1 MSDPDAPD
9 SSGGDSPISRRAPR
23 TSPARAARGRARRL
37 PRSPSSV
44 RHIEHHAKR
53 KTAVERATLRI
64 AKAVGLVRPLR
75 KKPLPKDPVESAK
88 AAHCRYVDDSG
99 PGIRRV
105 KSGKG
110 WKLVSPQGKP
120 IRDRDVL
127 ARVKSLVIPPAWTEV
142 WICPDVDGHIQATG
156 RDARGRK
163 QYRYHARFREVREE
177 TKYERMMQFAE
188 ALPTIRV
195 KVDDD
200 LGKPGLTREKVLAT
214 VVRLLEIT
222 LIRVGNEEYARDNGS
237 FGLTTMRTRHVDI
250 SGSTIKFHFRGKS
263 GKDHAVKVQD
273 RRLAR
278 VVQRCNDLPG
288 EVLFQYVDEDG
299 HRHSLESSEVN
310 DYLREVSG
318 AEFTAKDFRT
328 WAGTVLAAQA
338 LKELAEFDT
347 KAAAKKNIVEAV
359 KSVSKRL
366 GNTPTVCRKCYVHP
380 QIFDAYLDGHLVATL
395 QQRAEKEL
403 RDSLSSLS
411 SEEAAVLML
420 LRDRLA
426 GKRQVAVE
434 PPASPVEEEELPPHS
449 RAA

>member
-1 MSDPDAPD
+1 MSDPDAPA
-9 SSGGDSPISRRAPR
+9 SRRAPR
-23 TSPARAARGRARRL
+23 ALGKGHARGRVRQSPTQARR
-37 PRSPSSV
+37 PRRTRPT
-44 RHIEHHAKR
+44 RAL
-53 KTAVERATLRI
+53 ERVTLHL
-64 AKAVGLVRPLR
+64 AKAVGLVRPHR
-75 KKPLPKDPVESAK
+75 KKPLPKDPIESAK

-105 KSGKG
+105 KAGKG
-110 WKLVSPQGKP
+110 WKLVSPEGKP

-127 ARVKSLVIPPAWTEV
+127 ARVKSLVIPPAWTDV
-142 WICPDVDGHIQATG
+142 WICPDADGHIQATG
-156 RDARGRK
+156 RDGRGRK
-163 QYRYHARFREVREE
+163 QYRYHWRFREVREE
-177 TKYERMMQFAE
+177 TKYERMMEFAE
-188 ALPTIRV
+188 ALPAIRAR
-195 KVDDD
+195 VDED

-250 SGSTIKFHFRGKS
+250 EGSTIKFHFRGKS

-278 VVQRCNDLPG
+278 VVSRCNDLPG
-288 EVLFQYVDEDG
+288 QVLFQYVDDEG
-299 HRHSLESSEVN
+299 ERRSVESSDVN
-310 DYLREVSG
+310 EYLRGISG

-338 LKELAEFDT
+338 LRSLAAFDT
-347 KAAAKKNIVEAV
+347 EAAAKKNIVLAV
-359 KSVSKRL
+359 KNVASRL
-366 GNTPTVCRKCYVHP
+366 GNTPSVCRKCYVHP

-395 QQRAEKEL
+395 QQHAEREL
-403 RDSLSSLS
+403 RESLPSLS

-426 GKRQVAVE
+426 GNRPV
-434 PPASPVEEEELPPHS
+434 PAARGAASANDAADELPPHS

>member
-1 MSDPDAPD
+1 MRKKKQPLPSDPH
-9 SSGGDSPISRRAPR
+9 
-23 TSPARAARGRARRL
+23 L
-37 PRSPSSV
+37 
-44 RHIEHHAKR
+44 
-53 KTAVERATLRI
+53 
-64 AKAVGLVRPLR
+64 
-75 KKPLPKDPVESAK
+75 SAK

-105 KSGKG
+105 RSGKG
-110 WKLVSPQGKP
+110 WRFVSPEGKT
-120 IRDRDVL
+120 IRDRAVL
-127 ARVKSLVIPPAWTEV
+127 KRVKALVIPPAWTAV
-142 WICPDVDGHIQATG
+142 WICPSEDGHIQATG

-188 ALPTIRV
+188 ALPAIRA
-195 KVDDD
+195 KVDED
-200 LGKPGLTREKVLAT
+200 LSLSGLARDKILAT

-222 LIRVGNEEYARDNGS
+222 LIRVGNEEYARENGS

-250 SGSTIKFHFRGKS
+250 TGTTIKFHFRGKS

-278 VVQRCNDLPG
+278 VVARCNDLPG
-288 EVLFQYVDEDG
+288 EVLFQYVDDDG
-299 HRHSLESSEVN
+299 ARHSVESSDVN
-310 DYLREVSG
+310 DYLRRIAD

-338 LKELAEFDT
+338 LKELAAFDT
-347 KAAAKKNIVEAV
+347 KAAAKKNILQAV
-359 KSVSKRL
+359 KSVSSRL

-380 QIFDAYLDGHLVATL
+380 QVFDAYMDGHLVATL
-395 QQRAEKEL
+395 QQRAEEEL
-403 RDSLSSLS
+403 RDNLPTLS

-426 GKRQVAVE
+426 GKRPKLAPASENEAEE
-434 PPASPVEEEELPPHS
+434 PPPQS

>member
-1 MSDPDAPD
+1 MSDPDAPAS
-9 SSGGDSPISRRAPR
+9 SSGEGPVSRRAPR
-23 TSPARAARGRARRL
+23 RTSRARGRGR
-37 PRSPSSV
+37 RSPSSV

-53 KTAVERATLRI
+53 KSAVERATLRI
-64 AKAVGLVRPLR
+64 AKEVGLVRPLR

-99 PGIRRV
+99 PGIRRM
-105 KSGKG
+105 KAGQG
-110 WKLVSPQGKP
+110 WKLVSPLGKP
-120 IRDRDVL
+120 IRALEVI

-142 WICPDVDGHIQATG
+142 WICPDGDGHIQATG

-163 QYRYHARFREVREE
+163 QYRYHWRFREIREE

-188 ALPTIRV
+188 ALPTIRA
-195 KVDDD
+195 KVDED
-200 LGKPGLTREKVLAT
+200 LGMPGLTRPKVLAT

-250 SGSTIKFHFRGKS
+250 SGSTIKFHFSGKS

-288 EVLFQYVDEDG
+288 EVLFQYVDDDG
-299 HRHSLESSEVN
+299 ERHSVESSEVN
-310 DYLREVSG
+310 EYLREISG
-318 AEFTAKDFRT
+318 ADFTAKDFRT

-338 LKELAEFDT
+338 LKALSAFDT
-347 KAAAKKNIVEAV
+347 KATAKKNIVEAV
-359 KSVSKRL
+359 KSVSSRL
-366 GNTPTVCRKCYVHP
+366 GNTPSVCRKCYVHP

-395 QQRAEKEL
+395 QRHAGKEL
-403 RDSLSSLS
+403 RENLLSLS

-420 LRDRLA
+420 LRDRLT
-426 GKRQVAVE
+426 GKRPVAVS
-434 PPASPVEEEELPPHS
+434 PPAPVEEEQPPHS

>member
-1 MSDPDAPD
+1 MTSDPDAPAS
-9 SSGGDSPISRRAPR
+9 SSGEGPVSRRAPR
-23 TSPARAARGRARRL
+23 RERARGRVR
-37 PRSPSSV
+37 RSPRGETIV
-44 RHIEHHAKR
+44 PAHGKHASPR
-53 KTAVERATLRI
+53 AVARVTFEI

-88 AAHCRYVDDSG
+88 AAHCRYVDDAG

-105 KSGKG
+105 KAGQG

-127 ARVKSLVIPPAWTEV
+127 ARVKALVIPPAWTDV
-142 WICPDVDGHIQATG
+142 WICPDADGHIQATG

-163 QYRYHARFREVREE
+163 QYRYHWRFREVREE

-188 ALPTIRV
+188 ALPGIRA
-195 KVDDD
+195 KVDED
-200 LGKPGLTREKVLAT
+200 LGLPGLTRTKVLAT

-250 SGSTIKFHFRGKS
+250 SGSTVKFHFRGKS
-263 GKDHAVKVQD
+263 GKDHAVKVHD

-288 EVLFQYVDEDG
+288 EVLFQYVDDEG
-299 HRHSLESSEVN
+299 ERHSVESSDVN
-310 DYLREVSG
+310 DYLRKISE

-338 LKELAEFDT
+338 LKELSAFDT
-347 KAAAKKNIVEAV
+347 KAAGKKNIVEAV
-359 KSVSKRL
+359 KSVASRL
-366 GNTPTVCRKCYVHP
+366 GNTPSVCRKCYVHP
-380 QIFDAYLDGHLVATL
+380 QIFEAYLDGHLVATL
-395 QQRAEKEL
+395 QQRADREL
-403 RDSLSSLS
+403 RQDLPALS

-426 GKRQVAVE
+426 GKRPV
-434 PPASPVEEEELPPHS
+434 PPPSAADEEQPPQS

>member
-1 MSDPDAPD
+1 MSDPDAPAS
-9 SSGGDSPISRRAPR
+9 SSGESPASRRAPR
-23 TSPARAARGRARRL
+23 TSRGHAARGRVR
-37 PRSPSSV
+37 RSPSAM
-44 RHIEHHAKR
+44 RHDEHHAKR
-53 KTAVERATLRI
+53 TRVERVTLRI

-105 KSGKG
+105 KAGKG

-120 IRDRDVL
+120 IRDREIL
-127 ARVKSLVIPPAWTEV
+127 ARVKSLVIPPAWTDV

-163 QYRYHARFREVREE
+163 QYRYHWRFREVREE
-177 TKYERMMQFAE
+177 TKYERMMEFAE
-188 ALPTIRV
+188 ALPAIRA
-195 KVDDD
+195 KVDED

-222 LIRVGNEEYARDNGS
+222 LIRIGNEEYARENGS

-250 SGSTIKFHFRGKS
+250 SGSSIEFHFRGKS

-288 EVLFQYVDEDG
+288 EVLFQYVDEEG
-299 HRHSLESSEVN
+299 QRHAVESSDVN
-310 DYLREVSG
+310 EYLRQITG
-318 AEFTAKDFRT
+318 AELTAKDFRT

-338 LKELAEFDT
+338 LKELAAFDT

-359 KSVSKRL
+359 KNVSSRL
-366 GNTPTVCRKCYVHP
+366 GNTPSVCRKCYVHP
-380 QIFDAYLDGHLVATL
+380 QIFDAYLDGHLAATL

-403 RDSLSSLS
+403 RESLPSLS

-426 GKRQVAVE
+426 GKRPV
-434 PPASPVEEEELPPHS
+434 PAPAPKLTNGQEEELPPHS

>member
-1 MSDPDAPD
+1 MSDPDAPAS
-9 SSGGDSPISRRAPR
+9 SSGEGPVSRRAPR
-23 TSPARAARGRARRL
+23 RTSRARGRGR
-37 PRSPSSV
+37 RSPSSV

-53 KTAVERATLRI
+53 KSAVERATLRI
-64 AKAVGLVRPLR
+64 AKEVGLVRPLR

-99 PGIRRV
+99 PGIRRM
-105 KSGKG
+105 KAGQG
-110 WKLVSPQGKP
+110 WKLVSPLGKP
-120 IRDRDVL
+120 IRALEVI

-142 WICPDVDGHIQATG
+142 WICPDGDGHIQATG

-163 QYRYHARFREVREE
+163 QYRYHWRFREIREE

-188 ALPTIRV
+188 ALPTIRA
-195 KVDDD
+195 KVDED
-200 LGKPGLTREKVLAT
+200 LGMPGLTRPKVLAT

-288 EVLFQYVDEDG
+288 EVLFQYVDDDG
-299 HRHSLESSEVN
+299 ERHSVESSEVN
-310 DYLREVSG
+310 EYLREISG
-318 AEFTAKDFRT
+318 ADFTAKDFRT

-338 LKELAEFDT
+338 LKALSAFDT
-347 KAAAKKNIVEAV
+347 KATAKKNIVEAV
-359 KSVSKRL
+359 KSVSSRL
-366 GNTPTVCRKCYVHP
+366 GNTPSVCRKCYVHP

-395 QQRAEKEL
+395 QRHAGKEL
-403 RDSLSSLS
+403 RENLLSLS

-420 LRDRLA
+420 LRDRLT
-426 GKRQVAVE
+426 GKRPVAVS
-434 PPASPVEEEELPPHS
+434 PPAPVEEEQPPHS

>member
-1 MSDPDAPD
+1 
-9 SSGGDSPISRRAPR
+9 
-23 TSPARAARGRARRL
+23 
-37 PRSPSSV
+37 
-44 RHIEHHAKR
+44 
-53 KTAVERATLRI
+53 
-64 AKAVGLVRPLR
+64 VGLVRPLR
-75 KKPLPKDPVESAK
+75 KKPLPTDPALSAK
-88 AAHCRYVDDSG
+88 AANCRYVDDSG

-105 KSGKG
+105 KAAKGFKFLTPEGKT
-110 WKLVSPQGKP
+110 

-127 ARVKSLVIPPAWTEV
+127 ARIKGLVIPPAWTNV
-142 WICPDVDGHIQATG
+142 WICPDPDGHIQATG
-156 RDARGRK
+156 RDVRGRK
-163 QYRYHARFREVREE
+163 QYRYHWRFREVREE
-177 TKYERMMQFAE
+177 TKYERMLQFAD
-188 ALPTIRV
+188 ALPAIRA
-195 KVDDD
+195 KVDED
-200 LGKPGLTREKVLAT
+200 LGQNGLTREKVLAT

-288 EVLFQYVDEDG
+288 EVLFQYVDDEG
-299 HRHSLESSEVN
+299 QRRSVESSDVN
-310 DYLREVSG
+310 EYLRQISG
-318 AEFTAKDFRT
+318 SDFTAKDFRT

-338 LKELAEFDT
+338 LKALAAFDT

-359 KSVSKRL
+359 KSVASRL
-366 GNTPTVCRKCYVHP
+366 GNTPSVCRKCYVHP
-380 QIFDAYLDGHLVATL
+380 QIFDAYLDGHLVETL
-395 QQRAEKEL
+395 QQRAEQEL
-403 RDSLSSLS
+403 RESLPALS

-426 GKRQVAVE
+426 GKRPK
-434 PPASPVEEEELPPHS
+434 PPAAGAEDEDEAPPHS

>member
-1 MSDPDAPD
+1 MSDRDAAAS
-9 SSGGDSPISRRAPR
+9 SSGEGPVSRRAPR
-23 TSPARAARGRARRL
+23 RTSRARGRVRR
-37 PRSPSSV
+37 SSSAV
-44 RHIEHHAKR
+44 RHIEHQAKR
-53 KTAVERATLRI
+53 QSAVERATKRI
-64 AKAVGLVRPLR
+64 ARAVGLVRPLR

-88 AAHCRYVDDSG
+88 AAHCRYVDDSS

-120 IRDRDVL
+120 VRDRDVL
-127 ARVKSLVIPPAWTEV
+127 ARVKSLVIPPAWTDV

-163 QYRYHARFREVREE
+163 QYRYHWRFREVREE

-188 ALPTIRV
+188 ALPTIRA
-195 KVDDD
+195 KVDED
-200 LGKPGLTREKVLAT
+200 LGEPGLTRPKVLAT

-222 LIRVGNEEYARDNGS
+222 LIRVGNEEYARENGS

-273 RRLAR
+273 RRVAR

-288 EVLFQYVDEDG
+288 EVLFQYVDDDG
-299 HRHSLESSEVN
+299 ARHSVESSEVN
-310 DYLREVSG
+310 EYLREISG
-318 AEFTAKDFRT
+318 ADFTAKDFRT

-338 LKELAEFDT
+338 LKAFAAYDT
-347 KAAAKKNIVEAV
+347 KALAKKNIVEAV
-359 KSVSKRL
+359 KSVSSRL
-366 GNTPTVCRKCYVHP
+366 GNTPSVCRKCYVHP

-395 QQRAEKEL
+395 QQRAEMEL
-403 RDSLSSLS
+403 RDHLPSLS

-426 GKRQVAVE
+426 GKRPQPIAA
-434 PPASPVEEEELPPHS
+434 PAPLEEEEQGEEQPPHS

>member
-1 MSDPDAPD
+1 MSDPDAPAS
-9 SSGGDSPISRRAPR
+9 SSGEGPVSRRAPR
-23 TSPARAARGRARRL
+23 KERARGRVRTSARRRPAIL
-37 PRSPSSV
+37 PANKPK
-44 RHIEHHAKR
+44 HAR
-53 KTAVERATLRI
+53 AVERVTLRI
-64 AKAVGLVRPLR
+64 AKAVGLVRSLR

-99 PGIRRV
+99 AGIRRV
-105 KSGKG
+105 KAGKG
-110 WKLVSPQGKP
+110 WKLVSPEGKP
-120 IRDRDVL
+120 IRDREVL
-127 ARVKSLVIPPAWTEV
+127 ARVKALVIPPAWTEV

-163 QYRYHARFREVREE
+163 QYRYHWRFREVREE

-188 ALPTIRV
+188 ALPAIRA
-195 KVDDD
+195 KVDED

-222 LIRVGNEEYARDNGS
+222 LIRVGNEEYARENGS
-237 FGLTTMRTRHVDI
+237 FGLTTMRGRHVDI
-250 SGSTIKFHFRGKS
+250 SGSTVKFRFRGKS

-273 RRLAR
+273 RRVAR

-288 EVLFQYVDEDG
+288 EVLFQYVDDEG
-299 HRHSLESSEVN
+299 ERHSVESSDVN
-310 DYLREVSG
+310 DYLRDVSG

-328 WAGTVLAAQA
+328 WAGTVLAALA
-338 LKELAEFDT
+338 LRELSAFDT

-359 KSVSKRL
+359 KSVSSRL
-366 GNTPTVCRKCYVHP
+366 GNTPSVCRKCYVHP

-395 QQRAEKEL
+395 QQRAESEIRENL
-403 RDSLSSLS
+403 PALSA
-411 SEEAAVLML
+411 EEAAVLML

-426 GKRQVAVE
+426 GKRPVPTTADVVE
-434 PPASPVEEEELPPHS
+434 DLAPHS

>member
-1 MSDPDAPD
+1 MSDSD
-9 SSGGDSPISRRAPR
+9 SSGAASLGGSVSRRAPR
-23 TSPARAARGRARRL
+23 GARARGR
-37 PRSPSSV
+37 V
-44 RHIEHHAKR
+44 R
-53 KTAVERATLRI
+53 KTAAPARRVVKRRATRSIDRATLRI

-75 KKPLPKDPVESAK
+75 KKALPTDPHLSAK
-88 AAHCRYVDDSG
+88 AAHCRYVDDTG

-105 KSGKG
+105 KAGKG
-110 WKLVSPQGKP
+110 WKFVSPDGKVV
-120 IRDRDVL
+120 RDRDVL
-127 ARVKSLVIPPAWTEV
+127 ARIKALVIPPAWTNV
-142 WICPDVDGHIQATG
+142 WICPDADGHIQATG

-163 QYRYHARFREVREE
+163 QYRYHWRFREVREE

-188 ALPTIRV
+188 ALPAIRA
-195 KVDDD
+195 KVDED

-222 LIRVGNEEYARDNGS
+222 LIRVGNEEYARENGS

-263 GKDHAVKVQD
+263 GKEHAVNVHD

-288 EVLFQYVDEDG
+288 EVLFQFVDDEG
-299 HRHSLESSEVN
+299 QRHSVESSDVN
-310 DYLREVSG
+310 EYLRQVSG
-318 AEFTAKDFRT
+318 AGFTAKDFRT

-338 LKELAEFDT
+338 LEALAAFDT
-347 KAAAKKNIVEAV
+347 KAAAKKNIVLAV
-359 KSVSKRL
+359 KNVSSRL
-366 GNTPTVCRKCYVHP
+366 GNTPSVCRKCYVHP
-380 QIFDAYLDGHLVATL
+380 EIFDAYLDGHLVQTL
-395 QQRAEKEL
+395 QQRAEREL
-403 RDSLSSLS
+403 RENLPSLS

-426 GKRQVAVE
+426 GKRPS
-434 PPASPVEEEELPPHS
+434 PPAADAEEAPPHS

>member
-1 MSDPDAPD
+1 MSNPDASA
-9 SSGGDSPISRRAPR
+9 SSTVAGTVSRRAPR
-23 TSPARAARGRARRL
+23 GGRARAR
-37 PRSPSSV
+37 
-44 RHIEHHAKR
+44 AR
-53 KTAVERATLRI
+53 KTTTAPPARRAPTRARTRTIEKTTLRI

-75 KKPLPKDPVESAK
+75 KKPLPTDPALSAK

-99 PGIRRV
+99 PGIRRA
-105 KSGKG
+105 KAGKG
-110 WKLVSPQGKP
+110 WKFVAPDGKT

-127 ARVKSLVIPPAWTEV
+127 ARIKSLVIPPAWTHV
-142 WICPDVDGHIQATG
+142 WICPDADGHIQATG

-163 QYRYHARFREVREE
+163 QYRYHWRFREVREE

-188 ALPTIRV
+188 ALPAIRA
-195 KVDDD
+195 KVDED
-200 LGKPGLTREKVLAT
+200 LGEPGLTREKILAT

-222 LIRVGNEEYARDNGS
+222 LIRVGNEEYARENGS

-263 GKDHAVKVQD
+263 GKEHAVKVHD

-288 EVLFQYVDEDG
+288 EVLFQYVDDEG
-299 HRHSLESSEVN
+299 QRHSVESSDVN
-310 DYLREVSG
+310 EYLRQVSG

-338 LKELAEFDT
+338 LKVLAAFDT

-359 KSVSKRL
+359 KNVSSRL
-366 GNTPTVCRKCYVHP
+366 GNTPSVCRKCYVHP
-380 QIFDAYLDGHLVATL
+380 QIFDAYLDGHLVETL
-395 QQRAEKEL
+395 QQRAEHEL
-403 RDSLSSLS
+403 REHLPSLS

-426 GKRQVAVE
+426 GKRPSP
-434 PPASPVEEEELPPHS
+434 PPADAEEAPPHS

>member
-1 MSDPDAPD
+1 MSDPDAPA
-9 SSGGDSPISRRAPR
+9 SSSREGPVSRRAPR
-23 TSPARAARGRARRL
+23 RTSRARGRGR
-37 PRSPSSV
+37 RSPSSV

-53 KTAVERATLRI
+53 KSAVERATLRI
-64 AKAVGLVRPLR
+64 AKAVVLVRPLR
-75 KKPLPKDPVESAK
+75 KKPLPRDPVESAK

-99 PGIRRV
+99 PGIRRM
-105 KSGKG
+105 KAGQG
-110 WKLVSPQGKP
+110 WKLVSPLGKP
-120 IRDRDVL
+120 IRAPEVI

-142 WICPDVDGHIQATG
+142 WICPDGDGHIQATG
-156 RDARGRK
+156 RDARNRK
-163 QYRYHARFREVREE
+163 QYRYHWRFREVREE

-188 ALPTIRV
+188 ALPTIRA
-195 KVDDD
+195 KVDED
-200 LGKPGLTREKVLAT
+200 LGMPGLTRPKVPAT

-288 EVLFQYVDEDG
+288 EVLFQYVDDDG
-299 HRHSLESSEVN
+299 ERHSVESSEVN
-310 DYLREVSG
+310 EYLREISG
-318 AEFTAKDFRT
+318 ADFTTKDFR
-328 WAGTVLAAQA
+328 TVLAAQA
-338 LKELAEFDT
+338 LKALSAFDT
-347 KAAAKKNIVEAV
+347 KATAKKNIVEAV
-359 KSVSKRL
+359 KSVSSRL
-366 GNTPTVCRKCYVHP
+366 GNTPSVCRKCYVHP

-395 QQRAEKEL
+395 QRHAGKEL
-403 RDSLSSLS
+403 RENLLSLS

-420 LRDRLA
+420 LRDRLT
-426 GKRQVAVE
+426 GKRPVAVS
-434 PPASPVEEEELPPHS
+434 PPAPVEEEQPPHS

>member
-1 MSDPDAPD
+1 MAGDLDAPASVD
-9 SSGGDSPISRRAPR
+9 GGAPVSRRAPR
-23 TSPARAARGRARRL
+23 TGRRPGARRRAPRAASAARTSARG
-37 PRSPSSV
+37 P
-44 RHIEHHAKR
+44 HAKR
-53 KTAVERATLRI
+53 TVDRVTLKI
-64 AKAVGLVRPLR
+64 AKAVGLVRALR

-88 AAHCRYVDDSG
+88 AARCRYVDDAG
-99 PGIRRV
+99 PGIRRL
-105 KSGKG
+105 KAGKG
-110 WKLVSPQGKP
+110 WKYVTPENKV

-127 ARVKSLVIPPAWTEV
+127 ARIKALVIPPAWTDV
-142 WICPDVDGHIQATG
+142 WICPDADGHIQATG
-156 RDARGRK
+156 RDLRKRK

-188 ALPTIRV
+188 ALPAIRM
-195 KVDDD
+195 KIDED
-200 LGKPGLTREKVLAT
+200 LGLPGLTRDKVLAT

-222 LIRVGNEEYARDNGS
+222 LIRVGNEEYARENGS

-288 EVLFQYVDEDG
+288 EVLFQYVDDEG
-299 HRHSLESSEVN
+299 ERHSVESSDVN
-310 DYLREVSG
+310 EYLKRVSG
-318 AEFTAKDFRT
+318 ADFTAKDFRT

-338 LKELAEFDT
+338 LKALAAFDT

-359 KSVSKRL
+359 KNVSSRL
-366 GNTPTVCRKCYVHP
+366 GNTPSVCRKCYVHP

-395 QQRAEKEL
+395 QQRAEAEL
-403 RDSLSSLS
+403 RDNLPALS

-426 GKRQVAVE
+426 GKRPV
-434 PPASPVEEEELPPHS
+434 PPVPAEEEHPPHS

>member
-1 MSDPDAPD
+1 MSDPDAPAS
-9 SSGGDSPISRRAPR
+9 SSGEGPVSRRAPR
-23 TSPARAARGRARRL
+23 RTSRARGRVR
-37 PRSPSSV
+37 RSPSSV
-44 RHIEHHAKR
+44 RHTEHHAKR
-53 KTAVERATLRI
+53 KSAVERATLRI

-99 PGIRRV
+99 PGIRRM
-105 KSGKG
+105 KAGQG
-110 WKLVSPQGKP
+110 WKLVSPLGKP
-120 IRDRDVL
+120 IRAPEII

-142 WICPDVDGHIQATG
+142 WICPDGDGHIQATG

-163 QYRYHARFREVREE
+163 QYRYHWRFREVREE

-188 ALPTIRV
+188 ALPTIRA
-195 KVDDD
+195 KVDED
-200 LGKPGLTREKVLAT
+200 LGMPGLTRPKVLAT

-288 EVLFQYVDEDG
+288 EVLFQYVDDDG
-299 HRHSLESSEVN
+299 ERHSVESSEVN
-310 DYLREVSG
+310 EYLREISG
-318 AEFTAKDFRT
+318 ADFTAKDFRT

-338 LKELAEFDT
+338 LKALAAFDT
-347 KAAAKKNIVEAV
+347 KATAKKNIVEAV
-359 KSVSKRL
+359 KSVSSRL
-366 GNTPTVCRKCYVHP
+366 GNTPSVCRKCYVHP

-395 QQRAEKEL
+395 QRHAGKEL
-403 RDSLSSLS
+403 RENMLSLS

-420 LRDRLA
+420 LRDRLT
-426 GKRQVAVE
+426 GKRPVAVSPQE
-434 PPASPVEEEELPPHS
+434 PVEEEQPPHS